1 MLVSGAEIGVAPCLP
16 SGSGCHPPA
25 SLPSAAG
32 EGPVCS
38 RPALLW
44 YSLNPLFFERARL
57 CIRLEPFVGEFFVF
71 SLPGY
76 PTIWVVSSLR
86 LSSGNSGP
94 VLTLIMQPAP
104 PCPAPDHWWPTRASE
119 LLLCWELQL
128 GAYSVG
134 FFFFLFLQVM
144 LPSEIPKLPTDLP
157 VRGFPAVLKLLLLHS
172 SLPRAGLHP

>member
-1 MLVSGAEIGVAPCLP
+1 MP

-25 SLPSAAG
+25 SLPPAAG
-32 EGPVCS
+32 EEPVCS

-57 CIRLEPFVGEFFVF
+57 CIRLEPFVGKFFFFF
-71 SLPGY
+71 SLSLATPQFGL
-76 PTIWVVSSLR
+76 PSQVSSLR
-86 LSSGNSGP
+86 LFSGHSGP
-94 VLTLIMQPAP
+94 VLTLSMQPAP
-104 PCPAPDHWWPTRASE
+104 PCPAPGRWWPTRASG

-128 GAYSVG
+128 GAYSVCF
-134 FFFFLFLQVM
+134 FFFFLFLPVM

-157 VRGFPAVLKLLLLHS
+157 VRGFPAVWKILLHN